1 MIVNLPKLTTRGKGK
16 ISGFKKVLDYGTRHA
31 SFKSAFKLMRI
42 KTSVIKEFYKQNAL
56 QYEKNY
62 DWMNKKYSE
71 DLKTPREKK
80 LKICPA

>member
-1 MIVNLPKLTTRGKGK
+1 
-16 ISGFKKVLDYGTRHA
+16 
-31 SFKSAFKLMRI
+31 MRI